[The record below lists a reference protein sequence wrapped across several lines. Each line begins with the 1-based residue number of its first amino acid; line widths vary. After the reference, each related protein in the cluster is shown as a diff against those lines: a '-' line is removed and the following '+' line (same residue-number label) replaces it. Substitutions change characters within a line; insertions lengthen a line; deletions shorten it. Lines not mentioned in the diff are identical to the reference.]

1 MCRIEWDFPIF
12 SIPIQLQSS
21 EEKGLK
27 RPLMAPRRRNGSSPT
42 SRPSKTKKTV
52 AAILR
57 QRNRCW
63 KFCEPFCYA
72 FAALIVLVVLIFLG
86 AFLLAMFPVVLQ
98 KIKVLFRDSNF
109 VGHTFGARY
118 GSDITMQYSQ
128 MFTNEMTPCTQ
139 LRTAKIWSKGF
150 SKLSTESPVRSAD
163 VNSDGVTDVIFGYGV
178 DDSVQYDQGIPKCEV
193 ERPGYREM
201 VYCSGGLLAID
212 GSSGNTVWQRWT
224 TFIVFSLYCHADLNA
239 DGTND

>member
-1 MCRIEWDFPIF
+1 
-12 SIPIQLQSS
+12 
-21 EEKGLK
+21 
-27 RPLMAPRRRNGSSPT
+27 MAPRRRNGSSPT
-42 SRPSKTKKTV
+42 PRPSKTKKTV

-72 FAALIVLVVLIFLG
+72 FAALIVLVALIFLA
-86 AFLLAMFPVVLQ
+86 AFLLTMFPVALQ

-109 VGHTFGARY
+109 VGHSFGARY
-118 GSDITMQYSQ
+118 GNDVSMEYSQ

-139 LRTAKIWSKGF
+139 LRTTKIWSKGF
-150 SKLSTESPVRSAD
+150 SKLSTESPVRKAD
-163 VNSDGVTDVIFGYGV
+163 VNGDGFSDVIYGYGV

-201 VYCSGGLLAID
+201 VYCAGGLLAMD
-212 GSSGNTVWQRWT
+212 GSTGSTVWQRWT
-224 TFIVFSLYCHADLNA
+224 TFIVFSLYCNADLNT
-239 DGTND
+239 DGVIDCVASGRGGVRIFFFSTF